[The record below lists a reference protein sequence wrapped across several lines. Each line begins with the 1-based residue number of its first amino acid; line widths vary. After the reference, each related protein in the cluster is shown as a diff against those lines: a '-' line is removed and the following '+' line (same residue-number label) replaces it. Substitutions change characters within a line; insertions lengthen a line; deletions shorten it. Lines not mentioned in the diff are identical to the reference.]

1 MLITLFLDKSC
12 VNIIEAIRFEV
23 VQIWLGDFVA
33 YFSVDNFSVCPM
45 GQVQGT
51 TVTLIY
57 LFRQPV
63 EVLFSPHRK

>member
-1 MLITLFLDKSC
+1 MLFLDKSC

-23 VQIWLGDFVA
+23 LQIWLGDLA
-33 YFSVDNFSVCPM
+33 YISVDNFSVCPM

-63 EVLFSPHRK
+63 EVLLSPNRK